1 MIFTRRRDD
10 RIPDTGP
17 VYLTQTGIDNLKK
30 RLVRLKESLPRLIE
44 ETKRTAAYGDRSD
57 SAEYREAKSA
67 LRRANSQILGT
78 EDKLKRA
85 VLINPDKN
93 SGIVQIGST
102 VTLSSD
108 GTKKTFEIVGSI
120 ETNPGSGRISN
131 KSPLGAAVLGKKIG
145 TKFSLETPGGKKDYE
160 VTGIA

>member
-1 MIFTRRRDD
+1 MIFTRRQDN

-17 VYLTQTGIDNLKK
+17 VYLTQEGIDNLKR
-30 RLVRLKESLPRLIE
+30 RLARLNASLPKLIE

-67 LRRANSQILGT
+67 LRRANSQIIGT

-85 VLINPDKN
+85 VLIAPDKN

-102 VTLSSD
+102 VTLESGSKQ
-108 GTKKTFEIVGSI
+108 TIFQVVGSI
-120 ETNPGSGRISN
+120 ETNPASGRISN
-131 KSPLGAAVLGKKIG
+131 KSPLGSAILGKRAG
-145 TKFSLETPGGKKDYE
+145 DKFTLETPSGKKEYKIIE
-160 VTGIA
+160 IR